1 MKWICQAATFI
12 TAIIGKKQFVKKNF
26 VKLEIKNSQYQIEF
40 HPDYFFSSFFYS
52 RSKKKHK
59 KFLPQVLKDDPEDHD
74 HHSDLRQHH
83 GGTAQ
88 SSSSNLINSD
98 SATFAY
104 PEINE
109 PIRSSSPSYGALE

>member
-1 MKWICQAATFI
+1 M
-12 TAIIGKKQFVKKNF
+12 
-26 VKLEIKNSQYQIEF
+26 KLEIKTASIRSSLT
-40 HPDYFFSSFFYS
+40 PIIFFSFSLYS